1 MVMLSSHRSSD
12 VSPALRMPR
21 NTTKSLRFPASS
33 QFTCSCRRQQS
44 HSPHPQ
50 NPNPH
55 GAIQPTQ
62 SEGLKRDI
70 TSCWEHLEART
81 PSARVAEPRGKKCE
95 TSLCDAGVVCSG
107 GKSIFK
113 QWKIQITNRNEAE
126 RPLASSDT
134 PAYKPEV
141 ARRCHHLAFE
151 ASCSPDSITQ
161 QAQQH
166 PWGR

>member
-1 MVMLSSHRSSD
+1 MGTQVGPKVLLPCSGLQQDHSTPGVTTSSTGIHADSLQQISRVRFFMVMLSSHRSSD
-12 VSPALRMPR
+12 VSPELRMPR

-33 QFTCSCRRQQS
+33 QCTCSCRRQQS

-55 GAIQPTQ
+55 GVMQPTQ
-62 SEGLKRDI
+62 SEGLNRDI

-107 GKSIFK
+107 GKSIF
-113 QWKIQITNRNEAE
+113 
-126 RPLASSDT
+126 
-134 PAYKPEV
+134 
-141 ARRCHHLAFE
+141 
-151 ASCSPDSITQ
+151 
-161 QAQQH
+161 
-166 PWGR
+166 